1 MYKIL
6 EIFTYHT
13 GYKGGVATMINN
25 YMAEVNQFA
34 LYDCELIHLNIASTI
49 NTGLAKIDNF
59 AYIFSQRCAVKK
71 YLDTNYVDVVHIHTS
86 REFLF
91 LKDVLLARFIS
102 NRYHIPIVM
111 TIHVGSIDT
120 VYNRIGLFKKKSIKI
135 LNTCVDKVIFLSKVM
150 QENYIDLGLLKK
162 KTIVLYNFYKFTP
175 YNAKKRDCKNSET
188 LKMLYVG
195 AIHREKGIIELLQ
208 AVSEMPNLNFHLNI
222 CGQLTDKSIKD
233 DVDKMKRILGEK
245 VSFLGYVA
253 GKDKTRLFYE
263 SDLLV
268 LPSYHEGL
276 PLVIMEGLGAG
287 CAIMTTA
294 VGAIPEILKDDNCL
308 WLDVASVTSI
318 KSQLENLTYDKLN
331 NMKQANKKL
340 GLAFSLEEHI
350 NLLSKIYHNVI
361 NKYICQ

>member
-13 GYKGGVATMINN
+13 GYRGGVATIIDN
-25 YMAEVNQFA
+25 YMDEVDYFA
-34 LYDCELIHLNIASTI
+34 QNNCELIHLNIDSAM
-49 NTGLAKIDNF
+49 NTGHAKIDNF
-59 AYIFSQRCAVKK
+59 AYIFSQRRAVKK
-71 YLDTNYVDVVHIHTS
+71 FLDKNYIDLVHIHTS

-91 LKDVLLARFIS
+91 LKDVLLAKLICKK
-102 NRYHIPIVM
+102 YHIPIVM

-120 VYNRIGLFKKKSIKI
+120 VYNRIGLFKKQSIRI
-135 LNTCVDKVIFLSKVM
+135 LNTYVDKVIFLSKVM
-150 QENYIDLGLLKK
+150 QQNYIDLGLLKK
-162 KTIVLYNFYKFTP
+162 KTSVLYNFYRFAP
-175 YNAKKRDCKNSET
+175 YPVDQLKCKNKET

-233 DVDKMKRILGEK
+233 DVDNMKRILGEK
-245 VSFLGYVA
+245 VSFLGYVI
-253 GKDKTRLFYE
+253 GKDKTRIFYE
-263 SDLLV
+263 SDILI

-276 PLVIMEGLGAG
+276 PLVIMEALGAG

-294 VGAIPEILKDDNCL
+294 VGAIPEILNDDNCL
-308 WLDVASVTSI
+308 WLDIASVKSI
-318 KSQLENLTYDKLN
+318 KNQLKNLTYEKLN

-340 GLAFSLEEHI
+340 GLTFSLEEHI
-350 NLLSKIYHNVI
+350 NILSRIYHNVI
-361 NKYICQ
+361 NK